1 MISVNDSVGCLHQ
14 MADKRDM
21 RSRAL
26 RRHHEERI
34 KRRVKEYYS
43 GVHKDDA
50 RRVGQMA
57 HARKLCSCW
66 MCGNPRRY
74 FNEPTLQE
82 RPLPEE
88 I

>member
-1 MISVNDSVGCLHQ
+1 MQ
-14 MADKRDM
+14 
-21 RSRAL
+21 SRAL

-34 KRRVKEYYS
+34 KRRVRNYYG
-43 GVHKDDA
+43 GVHRDDP

-74 FNEPTLQE
+74 FNEPTLRE
-82 RPLPEE
+82 RREAARRSWVASSAQFVTHAQP
-88 I
+88 